1 MIRFKIIKNKVTD
14 HDFSN
19 VLDLMTAKIL
29 STRILSTGGAVLLAI
44 VLDCLLSPLG
54 QCELEQHFSH

>member
-1 MIRFKIIKNKVTD
+1 MI
-14 HDFSN
+14 FSD
-19 VLDLMTAKIL
+19 VLDLMTAEIL
-29 STRILSTGGAVLLAI
+29 SARILNTGGAVLLAI